1 MSSRASRAARKAAR
15 EIAPSGTPPPF
26 RKSGW
31 VALAALAVTPLALIS
46 GVFLSHDVIP
56 KLVMLAS
63 AAALLLILY
72 PQWSA
77 ALQTLRG
84 CREGTIFL
92 ILAAAQIA
100 SLIVSTTL
108 SSQIPLSIAGTVWRR
123 FGLLG
128 QTCGL
133 VVAIAIVSLAAARPA
148 WVATL
153 LRSVTVCGGL
163 ASVYGIL
170 QYFKIDPFLD
180 PRLYS
185 IDYFGGISRPPAT
198 MGHAL
203 YFSAYLVPV
212 LFLAAASAFGDASR
226 LWRRVHWAA
235 VILAATAILLSAT
248 RSAALAAVAGALLF
262 AWSALRGAGRFS
274 VRYAVAPVVVVAAIA
289 GFILSPAGANLRHR
303 ISQWQSDPGGP
314 RLGMWKESPALIA
327 QHPLFG
333 EGPDVFAVEFRKV
346 QSAELSRRFPDFY
359 NETPHN
365 ALIDAACAQ
374 GIPGAIIFIALFA
387 IGWRAGRQAD
397 FRQNPIRTGINAALL
412 GILISSMFASLTL
425 VTSLYL
431 WVTAG
436 LAVALNPAAAP
447 IAATREWRI
456 PRLALAVPALALLIP
471 ALALMRQDA
480 LWADL
485 EHAAETNDFAAAQ
498 RAYSS
503 ATAAAFGLPG
513 YELWASREWA
523 TLGRAIANSPDA
535 PTAWKLAADAASR
548 AERTG
553 EERFSAAYQASV
565 LQVALGNL
573 TGAEAQAREAIRL
586 APNWYKA
593 HLLHS
598 QLLGYMGR
606 TQESAQEADLSARLG
621 WRKP

>member
-1 MSSRASRAARKAAR
+1 MSSRASKAARKAAR
-15 EIAPSGTPPPF
+15 EVTPSPAPEPF
-26 RKSGW
+26 RISGW
-31 VALAALAVTPLALIS
+31 IAAAAVAVTPLALIT
-46 GVFLSHDVIP
+46 GVFISHDVIP
-56 KLVMLAS
+56 KLAMLAL

-72 PQWSA
+72 PQWSP
-77 ALQTLRG
+77 ALQALRG
-84 CREGTIFL
+84 RPKGKIL
-92 ILAAAQIA
+92 LLLAAAQIV
-100 SLIVSTTL
+100 SLIVSTAL
-108 SSQIPLSIAGTVWRR
+108 SSQVPLSIAGTVWRR

-128 QTCGL
+128 QTSGL
-133 VVAIAIVSLAAARPA
+133 VVAVAVASLAASRPA
-148 WVATL
+148 WLTTL
-153 LRSVTVCGGL
+153 LRSITICGGL

-170 QYFKIDPFLD
+170 QYFRIDPFLD

-212 LFLAAASAFGDASR
+212 LFLAAASAFADPHR
-226 LWRRVHWAA
+226 TWRRVHAA
-235 VILAATAILLSAT
+235 VVILAATAILFSAT
-248 RSAALAAVAGALLF
+248 RSAALAVVVGTFLF
-262 AWSALRGAGRFS
+262 AWSALRGKGRFS
-274 VRYAVAPVVVVAAIA
+274 MKYAAAPVIVVVLVA

-303 ISQWQSDPGGP
+303 IDQWQSDLGGP
-314 RLGMWKESPALIA
+314 RLGMWKECPGLLAK
-327 QHPLFG
+327 HPIFG
-333 EGPDVFAVEFRKV
+333 EGPDVFAGEFRKV

-365 ALIDAACAQ
+365 ALLDAACAQ
-374 GIPGAIIFIALFA
+374 GFPGALIFIGLFA
-387 IGWRAGRQAD
+387 VAWRAGWNAD
-397 FRQNPIRTGINAALL
+397 FRQNPIRTGLNAALL
-412 GILISSMFASLTL
+412 GILVSSMFASLTL

-431 WVTAG
+431 WMAAG
-436 LAVALNPAAAP
+436 LAVALTPRTASP
-447 IAATREWRI
+447 GEWRI

-471 ALALMRQDA
+471 AVLLTRQDA

-485 EHAAETNDFAAAQ
+485 EHAVETNDFAAA
-498 RAYSS
+498 RTAYSS
-503 ATAAAFGLPG
+503 ASTAAFGLPG

-535 PTAWKLAADAASR
+535 PTTWKLAADAAAR
-548 AERTG
+548 AESNG

-573 TGAEAQAREAIRL
+573 AGAEAQSREAIRL

-593 HLLHS
+593 HLLRS

-606 TQESAQEADLSARLG
+606 NQESAQEADLSARLG